1 MANEYLLKEYEI
13 CFDQLRFY
21 DERHNNLLKYLFSLF
36 SAVATAQF
44 AVYKFLQGATV
55 GFYGC
60 QAFLSVTIFVA
71 TLLLY
76 LSMLQ
81 NRLYFV
87 YIARQINAI
96 RGYLMESAA
105 GDFRSNQLYT
115 VTNFPAFKP
124 SSVHTYQLL
133 GAAFISAMFA
143 GLAVF
148 AIYPAFGE
156 SPCIIAAVIVF
167 ILVGATEIVGGI
179 KYLTATGSRT
189 ADDSIHGKKKSEPVA

>member
-1 MANEYLLKEYEI
+1 L
-13 CFDQLRFY
+13 
-21 DERHNNLLKYLFSLF
+21 S

-44 AVYKFLQGATV
+44 AVYKFLQGATA

-60 QAFLSVTIFVA
+60 QAFLSVTVFVA

-105 GDFRSNQLYT
+105 GSFKSNQLYT
-115 VTNFPAFKP
+115 VTNFSALKL
-124 SSVHTYQLL
+124 SSIHTFQLL
-133 GAAFISAMFA
+133 GAALISAMFA
-143 GLAVF
+143 CLATF

-156 SPCIIAAVIVF
+156 SPCIIASVIVF
-167 ILVGATEIVGGI
+167 VLVGAAEIVGGI
-179 KYLTATGSRT
+179 KYLTATDNRT
-189 ADDSIHGKKKSEPVA
+189 ADDAMHGKNKSESGKGESFSPPPHTT